1 MDLNRLTEKAQQ
13 AVLAAKNIAVRMN
26 HQQID
31 VEHLLLALLDQEQ
44 GLVPAVLSKAD
55 VSPDALKIRVQQEL
69 ERLPRVSGQ
78 GGAPDQFYVSGQFNA
93 LMTRAEDE
101 AKKFK
106 DEYVSVEHLLL
117 AMTDDGGPAGRI
129 LKDFGVTRQR
139 LMSALQ
145 QVRGRQRVTTQ
156 NPEETYQSLEKYG
169 RDLTATARQG
179 KLDPV
184 IGRDEEI
191 RRVVQVLSRRT

>member
-13 AVLAAKNIAVRMN
+13 AVMAAKNVAIRLS

-44 GLVPAVLSKAD
+44 GLVPAILNKAD
-55 VSPDALKIRVQQEL
+55 VSPDAVKIRLQQEL

-78 GGAPDQFYVSGQFNA
+78 GGSPDQFYVSGRFNS

-101 AKKFK
+101 AKRFK

-117 AMTDDGGPAGRI
+117 AMTDDGGAAGRS
-129 LKDFGVTRQR
+129 LKEFGVTRQR

-156 NPEETYQSLEKYG
+156 NPEE
-169 RDLTATARQG
+169 
-179 KLDPV
+179 
-184 IGRDEEI
+184 
-191 RRVVQVLSRRT
+191 